1 MLHTICGVGE
11 SQMAELA
18 DGSLVFNGR
27 ADSTP
32 LPNCKKCRAVAFSTD
47 SGAFTEPWTTKSLFC
62 GPLHYT

>member
-1 MLHTICGVGE
+1 
-11 SQMAELA
+11 MAELA

-47 SGAFTEPWTTKSLFC
+47 SGASTEPWTTKSLFC
-62 GPLHYT
+62 GPLHFT